1 MGKVGEVG
9 LSIIGLENEIEQIQ
23 SIIDDLEN
31 GKGASI
37 AIIAEPFS
45 GKTTLI
51 NEICSMNKNKVEMI
65 SLSSVVKDEKKLQE
79 TEKQKKIK
87 IIENCHFLY
96 RHKIGGFDI
105 IERFL
110 KNATSPEN
118 KLYITTWNVHSWN
131 FLENTHEIG
140 KYFPVQIKLQGLTQE
155 QTRQFILSE
164 YKEGEIQFI
173 EDPTD
178 HKEKMINVVI
188 DNTIFL
194 NKEIGI
200 PHLKINYRQIKSKI
214 SRKKIILTPEE
225 KVFENIYSISQGN
238 PGISKAIWERYLIDP
253 QIKPG
258 DIKEPCQDIELDN
271 DESFILSIL
280 VSMQNTSRSDIIEI
294 AGDDIDIERALQVL
308 SKKNIINI
316 EEEHY
321 KIKPEMLK
329 CATNILKRS
338 RLV

>member
-1 MGKVGEVG
+1 MGKDGEVDF
-9 LSIIGLENEIEQIQ
+9 SIIGLENEIEQIQ
-23 SIIDDLEN
+23 SNIDDLEN
-31 GKGASI
+31 GKGGNI
-37 AIIAEPFS
+37 AIIAEQFA

-51 NEICSMNKNKVEMI
+51 NKVCSMNKNRVEMI

-79 TEKQKKIK
+79 IEEQKQIK
-87 IIENCHFLY
+87 IIDNCHFLY

-110 KNATSPEN
+110 KNVISPEN
-118 KLYITTWNVHSWN
+118 KLYITTWNIHSWN

-155 QTRQFILSE
+155 QARQLILSE
-164 YKEGEIQFI
+164 YEEGEIQFI
-173 EDPTD
+173 EDPTEN
-178 HKEKMINVVI
+178 KEKMINFVI

-200 PHLKINYRQIKSKI
+200 PHLKINYRQIKSKL

-225 KVFENIYSISQGN
+225 NIFENIYSISKGN
-238 PGISKAIWERYLIDP
+238 PGISKAIWERSLVYP

-258 DIKEPCQDIELDN
+258 DIKEPCQDMELDN

-280 VSMQNTSRSDIIEI
+280 VSMQNASRSDIIEI
-294 AGDDIDIERALQVL
+294 AGDEIDIERALQVL
-308 SKKNIINI
+308 SKKNIISS
-316 EEEHY
+316 EREHY
-321 KIKPEMLK
+321 TIKPEILK
-329 CATNILKRS
+329 CATNLLRRS